1 MRYLLDT
8 NAVISMLNQADRKV
22 VLSVEKHR
30 RQDVVTSSIVVHEL
44 YFGAYKSASPQKNV
58 AAIELLNIAVLDF
71 DSVDAREAGRV
82 RAHLA
87 GKGRPIG
94 PYDLLIA
101 GQALRHDLVLITT
114 NTREFRQVPGLI
126 CEDWSR

>member
-71 DSVDAREAGRV
+71 DSADAREAGRV

-101 GQALRHDLVLITT
+101 GQALRHDLVLITA